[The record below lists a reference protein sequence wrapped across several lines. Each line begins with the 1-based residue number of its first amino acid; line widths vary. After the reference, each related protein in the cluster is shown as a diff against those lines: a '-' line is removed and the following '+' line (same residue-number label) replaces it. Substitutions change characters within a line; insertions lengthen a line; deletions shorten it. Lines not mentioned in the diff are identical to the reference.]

1 MSVVIQRHQ
10 FTVSDFARMVQ
21 TGILAAEE
29 RVELIDGEVREMSPI
44 GSVHAAIV
52 NRLNALLMSKL
63 SGRAIVSVQNPVIL
77 NDFTEP
83 QPDLVVLRL
92 REDYYK
98 DELPGP
104 GDVLLIIEVS
114 DKTLEYDRDEKL
126 PRYARMSIPE
136 VWLVDANSRQITQYA
151 NPSAAEY
158 RQIASFGPGKE
169 VRSIAIESLSV
180 STNDVFLL
188 Q

>member
-21 TGILAAEE
+21 TGILAAGQ
-29 RVELIDGEVREMSPI
+29 RMELIDGEVREMSPI

-52 NRLNALLMSKL
+52 NRLTALLIAKL

-83 QPDLVVLRL
+83 QPDLVVLRM
-92 REDYYK
+92 RDDYYK
-98 DELPGP
+98 DELPGS
-104 GDVLLIIEVS
+104 GDVLLIIEVA
-114 DKTLEYDRDEKL
+114 DTTLEYYRDEKV
-126 PRYARMSIPE
+126 PRYARMKIPE
-136 VWLVDANSRQITQYA
+136 VWLVDVNLQQITQYA
-151 NPSAAEY
+151 KPTAAEY
-158 RQIASFGPGKE
+158 RHIATFGPGKE
-169 VRSIAIESLSV
+169 LRSIAIESLSV

-188 Q
+188 R

>member
-1 MSVVIQRHQ
+1 M
-10 FTVSDFARMVQ
+10 
-21 TGILAAEE
+21 
-29 RVELIDGEVREMSPI
+29 ELIDGEVREMSPI

-52 NRLNALLMSKL
+52 NRLNALFDQQKL

-104 GDVLLIIEVS
+104 RDVLLIIEVA
-114 DKTLEYDRDEKL
+114 DTTLEYDRDEKV

-136 VWLVDANSRQITQYA
+136 VWLVDANSQHVTQYA
-151 NPSAAEY
+151 KPSAAEY
-158 RQIASFGPGKE
+158 RHIASFGPGKE
-169 VRSIAIESLSV
+169 LRSISIESLSV

-188 Q
+188 L